1 MEEIMKIGYA
11 RVSSQDQH
19 EDRQIAAILEAG
31 VELSNIYLD
40 KVSGKDFNREAY
52 KNMVKALRQ
61 GDTLV
66 IKSIDRFGRDYE
78 QIRKEFAAITDR
90 GIIINVLDMPA
101 LNTDQ
106 VIAAG
111 LTGKFISDIILSI
124 LGYVAEQE
132 RQNIKTRQAEGIKT
146 AKVRGVKFGRPTKE
160 IQAQKVSALLATDD
174 SMTVEAACKVY
185 GISRRAYY
193 NYK

>member
-1 MEEIMKIGYA
+1 M
-11 RVSSQDQH
+11 
-19 EDRQIAAILEAG
+19 L
-31 VELSNIYLD
+31 
-40 KVSGKDFNREAY
+40 
-52 KNMVKALRQ
+52 KALRQ

-106 VIAAG
+106 VVTAG

-146 AKVRGVKFGRPTKE
+146 AKAKGVKFGRPTKE
-160 IQAQKVSALLATDD
+160 IQAQRVAALLATDGN
-174 SMTVEAACKVY
+174 MTVEAACKVY

>member
-1 MEEIMKIGYA
+1 MKIGYA
-11 RVSSQDQH
+11 RVSSLDQH
-19 EDRQIAAILEAG
+19 EDRQIAAMLEAG
-31 VELSNIYLD
+31 VELPNIYLD
-40 KVSGKDFNREAY
+40 KQSGKDFNREAY

-78 QIRKEFAAITDR
+78 QIRKEFAAITDK
-90 GIIINVLDMPA
+90 GVAINVLDMPA

-132 RQNIKTRQAEGIKT
+132 RLNIKARQAEGIKT
-146 AKVRGVKFGRPTKE
+146 AKAKGVRFGRPTKE
-160 IQAQKVSALLATDD
+160 IQAQKVAALLATDD
-174 SMTVEAACKVY
+174 NMTVEAACKVY

>member
-1 MEEIMKIGYA
+1 MKIGYA

-19 EDRQIAAILEAG
+19 EDRQIAAMLEAG

-40 KVSGKDFNREAY
+40 KQSGKDFNREAY

-78 QIRKEFAAITDR
+78 QIRKEFAAITDK
-90 GIIINVLDMPA
+90 GIAINVLDMPA

-106 VIAAG
+106 VISAG

-132 RQNIKTRQAEGIKT
+132 RLNIKTRQAEGIKT
-146 AKVRGVKFGRPTKE
+146 AKAKGVQFGRPTKE
-160 IQAQKVSALLATDD
+160 NQAQKVAALLATDD
-174 SMTVEAACKVY
+174 NMTVEAACKVY

>member
-11 RVSSQDQH
+11 RVSSMDQH
-19 EDRQIAAILEAG
+19 EDRQIAAMLEAG

-40 KVSGKDFNREAY
+40 KQSGKDFNREAY

-78 QIRKEFAAITDR
+78 QIRKEFAAITDK
-90 GIIINVLDMPA
+90 GVAINVLDMPA

-132 RQNIKTRQAEGIKT
+132 RLNIKTRQAEGIKT
-146 AKVRGVKFGRPTKE
+146 AKAKGVQFGRPTKE
-160 IQAQKVSALLATDD
+160 IQAQKVAALLATDD